1 MIRVRNHRNV
11 ATALLLLAACSKAGS
26 GPSVASDED
35 RLRAEIK
42 TWVGNPFS
50 EKGTT
55 HDGISNAGLVQQ
67 VFHNALGWDIPASR
81 DAQYHTGKLVA
92 DRKALK
98 PGDLVFLQ
106 GQGFGP
112 FRARSVAIYVGQDE
126 IAISTR
132 GAGVEVVKLTDP
144 RWSVMYET
152 ARHIPRDSAGAP
164 AFEVAKYGSNKGA
177 LLHEIA
183 KAWSGTLY
191 LDNGTTFD
199 GIGNFEYVRAIY
211 EGVNDQELEGTPATW
226 QKMGTAVK
234 KEDLQP
240 GDIILYQAVGLAAL
254 LNRLHAGMYIGGGE
268 FTHCVKG
275 SAVTTSKLDDP
286 QWKAA
291 FRFARRM
298 DPAELA
304 KAHETAAEAK
314 RLAAEAKAEKAR
326 ATKDTRMAVKAAPP
340 KSVVKPA
347 DEPLKVTVAA
357 PPSALGAP
365 LTDTERKL
373 RAATETWRGTPY
385 KLGGTSKSG
394 VDCSAFTRAVF
405 NEALAKDLP
414 RTAAEQ
420 ETLGTP
426 VQRENLAT
434 GDLVFFRTQ
443 GMGPFFKSRHVG
455 VYLGGGEFAQASG
468 SHGVVVSRLD
478 EYYWNKK
485 YVAARRLSVN

>member
-1 MIRVRNHRNV
+1 MIRVRICRGV
-11 ATALLLLAACSKAGS
+11 VTSLLLATACSKPGS
-26 GPSVASDED
+26 APSVASDED
-35 RLRAEIK
+35 KLRAEIK
-42 TWVGNPFS
+42 TWVGNPFA
-50 EKGTT
+50 ENGTT
-55 HDGISNAGLVQQ
+55 HNGISNAGLVQQ
-67 VFHNALGWDIPASR
+67 VFHNALGWDIPATR
-81 DAQYHTGKLVA
+81 DAQYHTGKLVV
-92 DRKALK
+92 DRKSLK

-112 FRARSVAIYVGQDE
+112 FRIRFVSIYLGQDE
-126 IAISTR
+126 IGIATK

-144 RWSVMYET
+144 RWTAMYET

-164 AFEVAKYGSNKGA
+164 AFDVAKYGSNKAA
-177 LLHEIA
+177 LLREIA

-211 EGVNDQELEGTPATW
+211 EGINDQELEGTPATW
-226 QKMGTAVK
+226 QKMGTPVK

-240 GDIILYQAVGLAAL
+240 GDIILYQAVGLAGM

-286 QWKAA
+286 RWKTA

-314 RLAAEAKAEKAR
+314 ALAAETKAR
-326 ATKDTRMAVKAAPP
+326 AVKDTRMAVKATPA
-340 KSVVKPA
+340 KTAVKEPT
-347 DEPLKVTVAA
+347 EPLPVVAAA

-365 LTDTERKL
+365 LSDTERKL
-373 RAATETWRGTPY
+373 RTSTETWRGTPY

-394 VDCSAFTRAVF
+394 VDCSAFTRAVYK
-405 NEALAKDLP
+405 EALAKDLP

-420 ETLGTP
+420 ETLGAP
-426 VQRENLAT
+426 VQRQNLAT

-468 SHGVVVSRLD
+468 SHGVVISRLD